1 MSFGFSPSDLVS
13 LLQALNNVFNLLKS
27 EAVKGFRR
35 YWTKYKHF
43 CYVVRCLDDVSENQN
58 SSPILDDLRRDIH
71 NSLESFFRTIGGFEI
86 YLDENRD
93 RGSFRGAIK
102 KLKWSWRMGTV
113 QNLCEDLEGLVV
125 FATFFLLADQR

>member
-1 MSFGFSPSDLVS
+1 MSFGFSSSDLVS
-13 LLQALNNVFNLLKS
+13 LLQALNNVFNVLKS
-27 EAVKGFRR
+27 EAVKGFSR

-43 CYVVRCLDDVSENQN
+43 RYVVRYLDDISKEQD

-71 NSLESFFRTIGGFEI
+71 NSLRNFFRTIGGFKI

-93 RGSFRGAIK
+93 RGSFHGAIK

-113 QNLCEDLEGLVV
+113 QSLCEELEGLVV
-125 FATFFLLADQR
+125 FARFFLLADQR